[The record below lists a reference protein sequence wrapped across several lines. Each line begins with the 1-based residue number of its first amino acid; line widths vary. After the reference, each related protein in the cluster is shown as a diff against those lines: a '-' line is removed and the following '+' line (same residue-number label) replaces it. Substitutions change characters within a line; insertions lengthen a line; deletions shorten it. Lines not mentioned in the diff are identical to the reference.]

1 MSKDDEDEQLE
12 EGIEGGG
19 GRELRREE
27 EAEDEEAKSQKVHP
41 PLLTN
46 LKIIVLDTGQL
57 KSLQN
62 LILKEDR
69 SAIGLCWASQLRP
82 IVHNDLC

>member
-12 EGIEGGG
+12 EGIEGGS

-46 LKIIVLDTGQL
+46 LKIIVLDTAGQL

-69 SAIGLCWASQLRP
+69 SAIGLCWATQLKT
-82 IVHNDLC
+82 DCT

>member
-46 LKIIVLDTGQL
+46 LKIIVLDTAGQL

-62 LILKEDR
+62 LILKEDLL
-69 SAIGLCWASQLRP
+69 SGCVGQL
-82 IVHNDLC
+82 N

>member
-1 MSKDDEDEQLE
+1 MSKDDEDKQLE

-41 PLLTN
+41 PLSKKSENNCPGHCWTAQKLA
-46 LKIIVLDTGQL
+46 KPYFERGQVCYRAVLGESTKTDCT
-57 KSLQN
+57 
-62 LILKEDR
+62 
-69 SAIGLCWASQLRP
+69 
-82 IVHNDLC
+82 

>member
-41 PLLTN
+41 PLS
-46 LKIIVLDTGQL
+46 K
-57 KSLQN
+57 KSENNCPGHWTAQKLAKPYFERG
-62 LILKEDR
+62 L
-69 SAIGLCWASQLRP
+69 AIGLCWATQLKT
-82 IVHNDLC
+82 DCT